1 MKDGLPSATGMKR
14 TALVI
19 AALTSFTTPFMMSSI
34 NLALPSIGEEFE
46 IDAVLLSWVATSY
59 LLAAAVS
66 LVPFGRLADIYG
78 RKKIYTYGIVSFTIT
93 SILCAVSTSTPMLI
107 IFRILQGSASAM
119 IFATG
124 VAIITSVFPPQERG
138 KALGINVAA
147 VYTGLSVGPFL
158 GGFLTQH
165 LTWRSVF
172 LTNLPLGL
180 IIIAL
185 VLWKLKGE
193 WAEARGEKFDL
204 PGATIYG
211 AALVAIMYGISLLP
225 AMKSVWVILLGL
237 LGFVAFVKW
246 QMRTEHPVYNLDLFR
261 TNRVFAFSNLAALIN
276 YSATFAVTFLLS
288 LYLQYV
294 KELSPQNAGLILIA
308 QPVVMAI
315 FSPFAGRLSD
325 RVEPQ
330 IVASIGMTL
339 TTLGLFLFIFLD
351 ENSTAVSIIVR
362 LTVLGFG
369 FAIFSSPN
377 TNAIMGSVEKRFFGL
392 ASGSVGTMRLLGMM
406 VSMGIA
412 TVIFTLYL
420 GRVQITTE
428 LYPVLVRSVNVAFA
442 VFAILCFGGIFSS
455 MARGKLRPD
464 FQKPEMAEDEEP
476 SQPMAS
482 S

>member
-34 NLALPSIGEEFE
+34 NLALPSIGEEFQ

-204 PGATIYG
+204 PGAMIYG

-246 QMRTEHPVYNLDLFR
+246 QMRT
-261 TNRVFAFSNLAALIN
+261 
-276 YSATFAVTFLLS
+276 
-288 LYLQYV
+288 
-294 KELSPQNAGLILIA
+294 
-308 QPVVMAI
+308 
-315 FSPFAGRLSD
+315 
-325 RVEPQ
+325 
-330 IVASIGMTL
+330 
-339 TTLGLFLFIFLD
+339 
-351 ENSTAVSIIVR
+351 
-362 LTVLGFG
+362 
-369 FAIFSSPN
+369 
-377 TNAIMGSVEKRFFGL
+377 
-392 ASGSVGTMRLLGMM
+392 
-406 VSMGIA
+406 
-412 TVIFTLYL
+412 
-420 GRVQITTE
+420 
-428 LYPVLVRSVNVAFA
+428 
-442 VFAILCFGGIFSS
+442 
-455 MARGKLRPD
+455 
-464 FQKPEMAEDEEP
+464 
-476 SQPMAS
+476 
-482 S
+482 